1 MNVPSDLPAGLE
13 PSPGSKH
20 AAILNVALELISER
34 GFHGTPMALLAR
46 RADVGVGTI
55 YRYFENKEAL
65 IGELH
70 DYVKA
75 NVNAAMVSGLEG
87 EQPVQERFRH
97 LWLNLAHYY
106 LAHPH
111 AFNFVE
117 QYFYSPF
124 ITTATKAEAA
134 ERYAPVRAF
143 FTQAQRE
150 GILKELPYGIVIS
163 VVTGTISR
171 LVKRHLHGDM
181 VLNEEMLELAAAA
194 CWDAIKL

>member
-1 MNVPSDLPAGLE
+1 MNVPSDLPTGLE
-13 PSPGSKH
+13 PPRGNKY

-46 RADVGVGTI
+46 RAGVGVGTI

-65 IGELH
+65 IGELYS
-70 DYVKA
+70 YVKA
-75 NVNAAMVSGLEG
+75 NVNEAMVAGLEG
-87 EQPVQERFRH
+87 EQPVRERFCR
-97 LWLNLAHYY
+97 LWLNLARYY
-106 LAHPH
+106 LTHPD

-124 ITTATKAEAA
+124 ITSTTKAEA
-134 ERYAPVRAF
+134 ERYVPVRAF
-143 FTQAQRE
+143 FTQAQRQ
-150 GILKELPYGIVIS
+150 GILKDLPYGVVIS

-181 VLNEEMLELAAAA
+181 VLDEEMLELAAAA